1 MIRAVL
7 GWRSRVGPLRER
19 DFRILFGARS
29 LASIGASMTPI
40 AITFAVLAG
49 LGSAAALGAVL
60 AGGTLVE
67 IVLVLVGG
75 TSSDRI
81 PRRTVVIVSD
91 VTRAL
96 ALLCTGALLL
106 TRHGSIW
113 ELAIAYAA
121 VGASTAFF
129 HPAMTGLLPETVSS
143 QHLQAANAL
152 RGLYVSLSSVI
163 GPALAGLAVALGSP
177 GWAVLGAG
185 VTYAI
190 SSILLLRMN
199 AGRTPAAAPSPVLQ
213 QLRAGWKEFSARS
226 WLWSVVGQASLWHM
240 IVWAPFFVAGPVL
253 VLAHL
258 GGAST
263 WAWMQS
269 LGGVGAILGSIVGL
283 RVRPRRPLVVGLVGT
298 LGFVPVLVGLSA
310 QAPVAVVLI
319 MSPLI
324 GLGPALFAVIWDTS
338 IQRDVP
344 SHVLSQV
351 SSYDYFGSVAI
362 LPIGY
367 AVAGPLVLAIGPRAM
382 LWGAA
387 VAALLLPLANLM
399 VRGVRQFGATPIAV
413 VSDPGTS

>member
-1 MIRAVL
+1 
-7 GWRSRVGPLRER
+7 
-19 DFRILFGARS
+19 
-29 LASIGASMTPI
+29 MTPI
-40 AITFAVLAG
+40 AITFAVLEG

-60 AGGTLVE
+60 AGGTVVE
-67 IVLVLVGG
+67 IVLVLFGG
-75 TSSDRI
+75 ASSDRI
-81 PRRTVVIVSD
+81 PRRTVVIASD
-91 VTRAL
+91 ITRAL

-113 ELAIAYAA
+113 ELAIAYAV

-129 HPAMTGLLPETVSS
+129 HPAMTGLIPETVSS

-190 SSILLLRMN
+190 SSVLLLRMN
-199 AGRTPAAAPSPVLQ
+199 AGRTPAAAPSPLLH
-213 QLRAGWKEFSARS
+213 QLRSGWEEFSSRS
-226 WLWSVVGQASLWHM
+226 WLWSVVGQASVWHM

-269 LGGVGAILGSIVGL
+269 LGGAGAILGSILGL
-283 RVRPRRPLVVGLVGT
+283 RLRLRPRRPLIVALAGM
-298 LGFVPVLVGLSA
+298 LGFVPVLVVLAA
-310 QAPVAVVLI
+310 QAPVAAVLI
-319 MSPLI
+319 VSPLI
-324 GLGPALFAVIWDTS
+324 GLGPALFTVMWDTS
-338 IQRDVP
+338 VQRDVP
-344 SHVLSQV
+344 SQVLSQV

-367 AVAGPLVLAIGPRAM
+367 AVAGPLVIAIGPRAM

-387 VAALLLPLANLM
+387 IAALLLPLTNMM
-399 VRGVRQFGATPIAV
+399 VREVRRFPAASAEPILE
-413 VSDPGTS
+413 PETS

>member
-1 MIRAVL
+1 MIRATS
-7 GWRSRVGPLRER
+7 GWRRRAGPLRER

-29 LASIGASMTPI
+29 LASVGTSMTPI
-40 AITFAVLAG
+40 AITFAVLEG
-49 LGSAAALGAVL
+49 LGSAAALGVVL
-60 AGGTLVE
+60 AGGTVVE
-67 IVLVLVGG
+67 IVLVLFGG
-75 TSSDRI
+75 ASSDRI
-81 PRRTVVIVSD
+81 PRRTVVIASD
-91 VTRAL
+91 ITRAL

-113 ELAIAYAA
+113 ELAIAYAV

-129 HPAMTGLLPETVSS
+129 HPAMTGLIPETVSS

-163 GPALAGLAVALGSP
+163 GPALTGLAVALGSP

-190 SSILLLRMN
+190 SSVLLLRMN
-199 AGRTPAAAPSPVLQ
+199 AGRTPAAAPSPLLH
-213 QLRAGWKEFSARS
+213 QLRAGWKEFSSRS
-226 WLWSVVGQASLWHM
+226 WLWSVVGQASVWHM

-269 LGGVGAILGSIVGL
+269 LGGAGAILGSILGL
-283 RVRPRRPLVVGLVGT
+283 RLRPRRPLIVALAGM
-298 LGFVPVLVGLSA
+298 LGFVPVLVVLAA

-319 MSPLI
+319 VSPLI
-324 GLGPALFAVIWDTS
+324 GLGPALFTVIWDTS

-399 VRGVRQFGATPIAV
+399 VRGVRRFPTASARAFV
-413 VSDPGTS
+413 DPETS